1 MPNSREVEE
10 LLARRSIPRWARE
23 EDTVHARFESIARQ
37 YPGRIA
43 VREGACALTYQE
55 LHQRVLAM
63 ASVIDSESGEPL
75 GVALPAGIDFVVAVL
90 AALRQGRPYVP
101 LPLSLPPTRRD
112 EIIRDAGVCD
122 VVAGE
127 AGRVPGGSVPPPR
140 ANPDSVAC
148 VLYTSGSTGRP
159 KGVYQSQTILLH
171 DVRSYG
177 KAIRLQPDDVMTWL
191 YPAQTGGAV
200 RDIFGALLH
209 GAELVVMDPE
219 KLGLVGIARVVE
231 ERAITVFHAIPP
243 LLRAFLAAG
252 PAREQLASVR
262 VLYVAGDRFFRRD
275 LEAIRRMFPAES
287 LVYTGLGAT
296 ECTTLHRH
304 WVLSAETPV
313 DTELVPVGFDVPGKQ
328 VRIVDEEGREV
339 PPGEVGE
346 LEVTS
351 AFIALGYWRNPAL
364 TREAFLPDPGYPD
377 RRTYRTGDLG
387 KSLPDGNIVFV
398 GRKDGRVKIRGQRV
412 EIDAVESVLRDLPE
426 VGEAVVLVAPGEEPE
441 LVAFVVPKG
450 STCGDPESLR
460 TERVRNAL
468 LKSLPASAIPT
479 RLVWRES
486 LPRLDSYK
494 VDRARLLGDLLHGQG
509 CVDAVAEGPVETLW
523 RRATRAVGALDRDLT
538 LAEAGGHSLSAM
550 RLYAELETWL
560 GEPIPMGLLHAGQTL
575 RGLMR
580 ELDDLQRDLRSP
592 DTRPVWFVVGGITW
606 LLPHATALMEQ
617 DAFPVRLHVVP
628 LLDAARDGALDVRTL
643 GQKVAEAVLA
653 WRSRHGDAAP
663 VGLLGVSLGALIV
676 HEAACCL
683 QERRVS
689 LAGLAAYDLGPVSP
703 QLSTRW
709 NYRVAKAWRALRRGA
724 RRFSLSWAWAA
735 AMDFAL
741 PLRWARTRA
750 ASADG
755 PDVGL
760 DRMVL
765 RSLPAWRP
773 RRYDGTLLLLK
784 PVEGFGKEGAAPVDF
799 GWGPYA
805 ARVRMET
812 VPGGHIDLLAPGVRE
827 AVLKL
832 LVAVD

>member
-1 MPNSREVEE
+1 MLP
-10 LLARRSIPRWARE
+10 WADGE
-23 EDTVHARFESIARQ
+23 ITAYARFESIARQ
-37 YPGRIA
+37 VPRRIA

-63 ASVIDSESGEPL
+63 ASVIDSEAGEPL
-75 GVALPAGIDFVVAVL
+75 GVVLSAGIDFVVAVL

-101 LPLSLPPTRRD
+101 LSPSLPPTRRD
-112 EIIRDAGVCD
+112 EIIRDAGVRN
-122 VVAGE
+122 VVEGE
-127 AGRVPGGSVPPPR
+127 VGPDPNGPVPPPR
-140 ANPDSVAC
+140 ARPDSVAC

-159 KGVYQSQTILLH
+159 KGVYQSQAILLH

-177 KAIRLQPDDVMTWL
+177 EAIRLQPDDVMTWL

-209 GAELVVMDPE
+209 GAELVVMDPLR
-219 KLGLVGIARVVE
+219 LGLSGVARVVQ

-243 LLRAFLAAG
+243 LLREFLAAG
-252 PAREQLASVR
+252 PAREQLGSVR
-262 VLYVAGDRFFRRD
+262 MLYVAGDRFFRRD
-275 LEAIRRMFPAES
+275 LEAIRRVFPAEC

-304 WVLSAETPV
+304 WVLSADTPV

-328 VRIVDEEGREV
+328 VRIVDEAGCAV
-339 PPGEVGE
+339 APGEVGE
-346 LEVTS
+346 LEVNS

-364 TREAFLPDPGYPD
+364 TREAFRIEPGHPD

-387 KSLPDGNIVFV
+387 WALPDGNIVFV
-398 GRKDGRVKIRGQRV
+398 GRKDGRVKIRGHQV
-412 EIDAVESVLRDLPE
+412 DLVAVESVLRDLPE
-426 VGEAVVLVAPGEEPE
+426 VRDAAVLVLPGEEPE
-441 LVAFVVPKG
+441 LVAVLVPEVG
-450 STCGDPESLR
+450 ACECPESCR
-460 TERVRNAL
+460 TGQVRKAL
-468 LKSLPASAIPT
+468 TDRLSASAIPT
-479 RLVWRES
+479 RLVWRDA

-494 VDRARLLGDLLHGQG
+494 MDRARLLDEIVRGQAR
-509 CVDAVAEGPVETLW
+509 VEVAAEGPVEALW
-523 RRATRAVGALDRDLT
+523 RRATRDTGALDRDIT
-538 LAEAGGHSLSAM
+538 FAEAGGHSLSAM
-550 RLYAELETWL
+550 RLYAELEKWV
-560 GEPIPMGLLHAGQTL
+560 GEPLPMGLLHAGQTL

-580 ELDDLQRDLRSP
+580 ALEDLRGGRP
-592 DTRPVWFVVGGITW
+592 VVDTRPVWFVVGGITW
-606 LLPHATALMEQ
+606 LLPHAEAMSDQET
-617 DAFPVRLHVVP
+617 FPVRLHVVP
-628 LLDAARDGALDVRTL
+628 LLEAATGGALDVRAL

-653 WRSRHGDAAP
+653 WRSRHGDSAP

-683 QERRVS
+683 QGQGVS
-689 LAGLAAYDLGPVSP
+689 LAGLAAYDLGPASP

-735 AMDFAL
+735 ALDFAL

-773 RRYDGTLLLLK
+773 RRYDGTLMLLK
-784 PVEGFGKEGAAPVDF
+784 PVEGFGMDSAVPVDF
-799 GWGPYA
+799 GWGSYA
-805 ARVRMET
+805 ARVRVET
-812 VPGGHIDLLAPGVRE
+812 VPGGHLDLLAPGVRE
-827 AVLKL
+827 TVLKL
-832 LVAVD
+832 LVALE